1 MSTMVCIYETLDPV
15 DRHVVY
21 NFLTS
26 KGLETARL
34 DPPSPHP
41 EERRGKRLSIFV
53 PVEREADARRTL
65 LELIDLQKTARHS
78 IRNAERKL
86 LIAFFLAIAIGGG
99 TGFLVWTI
107 SRSWGWTLEAAL
119 WPTFAFSLLTFGAC
133 FFLLEYGLKPR
144 SRCGAQEQQISS
156 PRSDEAPS

>member
-21 NFLTS
+21 DFLTS

-99 TGFLVWTI
+99 TGFLLWTI
-107 SRSWGWTLEAAL
+107 SLAWGGTIETAL
-119 WPTFAFSLLTFGAC
+119 RLTVASSLLMFGLC
-133 FFLLEYGLKPR
+133 FFLLEYGLRPR
-144 SRCGAQEQQISS
+144 CRCGAQEQKTPS